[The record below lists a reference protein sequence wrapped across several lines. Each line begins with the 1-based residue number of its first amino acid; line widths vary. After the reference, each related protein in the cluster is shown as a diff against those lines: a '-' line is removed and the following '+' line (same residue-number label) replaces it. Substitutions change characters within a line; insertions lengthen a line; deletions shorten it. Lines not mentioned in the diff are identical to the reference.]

1 MIDTCVLAA
10 ETEPGWTAQSH
21 LLKATK
27 GLIGRTRSVW
37 ADFGGREARPVAGLE
52 GSLKSASDAT
62 LLGSVGEESSG
73 LLICEP
79 F

>member
-1 MIDTCVLAA
+1 MDYSF
-10 ETEPGWTAQSH
+10 PP

-37 ADFGGREARPVAGLE
+37 TEFEGREARFVAGLG
-52 GSLKSASDAT
+52 GSLTSASDAT

-73 LLICEP
+73 LLIWEP